1 MTTNNQIATIVQR
14 IEKME
19 DEKTAISLD
28 ISEIYKEAKGNGFD
42 VKILKKVIAER
53 KKPQHERAQTK
64 EIFDLYMSAIDGF
77 EKTPL
82 GAYAVTVEVKS

>member
-1 MTTNNQIATIVQR
+1 MTVNNQIASIVER

-42 VKILKKVIAER
+42 VKILKKVVAER
-53 KKPQHERAQTK
+53 KKPQHERAQAQ
-64 EIFDLYMSAIDGF
+64 EIFDLYMSAIESFD
-77 EKTPL
+77 KTPL
-82 GAYAVTVEVKS
+82 GAYAVTIEVKS